1 MLKTV
6 QTRSTWTGGMRVDAQ
21 AREHNVIIDQPR
33 DFGGSDAGA
42 NPMEHFLFALGS
54 CLGTVAAIVAR
65 QEQIELRNFA
75 VEIEGDFDVDYLM
88 GKTKEGRA
96 GFTEIRAS
104 VYIDAD
110 MTPEEKADFF
120 SIVDSRCPVTGSI
133 LNDTSINFVVK

>member
-6 QTRSTWTGGMRVDAQ
+6 KTRSTWTGGMRVDAQ
-21 AREHNVIIDQPR
+21 ARNHNVIIDQPQ

-65 QEQIELRNFA
+65 QEKIDLHNFS
-75 VEIEGDFDVDYLM
+75 VEIEGDFDVDVLM
-88 GKTKEGRA
+88 GKTKEGQA
-96 GFTEIRAS
+96 GFREIRAS

-133 LNDTSINFVVK
+133 LNDTMINFVVK